1 MTINMDITFWEATE
15 MEGTVKVQSN
25 IIIWLRKWYNMLTEI
40 MQYSA

>member
-1 MTINMDITFWEATE
+1 
-15 MEGTVKVQSN
+15 MEDAVEVQGN